1 MYKYLEVV
9 DDDSNEVVQRLD
21 VSDKSERSVER
32 IENGMNINLNHS
44 KYTTQ
49 INTSEVKLSII

>member
-9 DDDSNEVVQRLD
+9 DDRNAVVKRLD
-21 VSDKSERSVER
+21 VSDKSERSIER
-32 IENGMNINLNHS
+32 IENGININLNHS

-49 INTSEVKLSII
+49 INISEVELSIF